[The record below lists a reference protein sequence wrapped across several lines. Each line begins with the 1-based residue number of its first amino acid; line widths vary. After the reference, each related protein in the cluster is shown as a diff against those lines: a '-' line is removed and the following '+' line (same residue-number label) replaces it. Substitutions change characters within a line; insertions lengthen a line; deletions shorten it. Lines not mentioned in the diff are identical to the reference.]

1 MIKRLRTF
9 PQPAAARGV
18 TMIEALV
25 ALVLL
30 SVGMLGIATL
40 YLTTLH
46 AARSAISRMQ
56 AVNLVTDLADRI
68 RANRTAGAAYAGAA
82 ANNNCIGSALG
93 AVTCT
98 PAQMAANDLFQWQ
111 AMVTANGILTGAP
124 VSLVTFVAGAPNTY
138 TISLT
143 WTEAREAAPLNYTVN
158 FQL

>member
-1 MIKRLRTF
+1 MSAPSHCRQGRS
-9 PQPAAARGV
+9 AARGV

-25 ALVLL
+25 ALVVL
-30 SVGMLGIATL
+30 SLGMLGIATL

-82 ANNNCIGSALG
+82 ANNNCVGGAIG

-111 AMVTANGILTGAP
+111 AQLTAAGMLTGAP
-124 VSLVTFVAGAPNTY
+124 VGAVTFVAGTPATY

-143 WTEAREAAPLNYTVN
+143 WQEPGEPAPLSYTVN